1 MSFEFAGLQ
10 TFVDDELKDG
20 TVRLLEAGCGSAS
33 NIRFGENVRITGI
46 DISKKQL
53 ERNSVLDERIL
64 GDIQSYPFKPES
76 FDAIVCWDVLE
87 HLPQPKRAL
96 RQFARAVKPGGIVIL
111 KLPNVLSVKGLIT
124 KFFPHYFHVLAYRYF
139 YGNKDAGKEDT
150 APFKTFL
157 RFSIAADAI
166 KRFCAGDGL
175 QAVFYGTL
183 DVSNVRWLQNKKVA
197 LYSYLTLKALSRYLS
212 FGAIGDSDFVLI
224 LRKMER
230 AELNLAGIRQIAV
243 PEAALSKGSSRANS

>member
-1 MSFEFAGLQ
+1 MSFEFVGLQ
-10 TFVDDELKDG
+10 AFVDDELKDR
-20 TVRLLEAGCGSAS
+20 TVQLLEAGCGSAS
-33 NIRFGENVRITGI
+33 NLRFGEKVRITGI

-53 ERNSVLDERIL
+53 ERNSALAEKIL
-64 GDIQSYPFKPES
+64 GDIQSYQFPPES

-87 HLPQPKRAL
+87 HLPQPENAL

-139 YGNKDAGKEDT
+139 YGKKDAGKEDT

-157 RFSIAADAI
+157 RFSIAPNAI
-166 KRFCAGDGL
+166 KRLCANDGL
-175 QAVFYGTL
+175 QTVFYRTL
-183 DVSNVRWLQNKKVA
+183 DVSATHWLQKKKAA
-197 LYSYLTLKALSRYLS
+197 LYPYLTLKSIFQLLS

-224 LRKMER
+224 LRKMEK
-230 AELNLAGIRQIAV
+230 AEMNLATIQRATA
-243 PEAALSKGSSRANS
+243 PEAALSEGSSHK